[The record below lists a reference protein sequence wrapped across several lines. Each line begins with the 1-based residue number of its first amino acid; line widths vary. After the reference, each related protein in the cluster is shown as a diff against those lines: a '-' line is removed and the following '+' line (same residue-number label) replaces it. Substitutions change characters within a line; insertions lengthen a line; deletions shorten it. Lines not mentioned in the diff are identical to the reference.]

1 MKSGRRN
8 TVEKFEPLPEIVEGA
23 GTQWLEGEGGDH
35 SGQNDGTNAKNYD

>member
-23 GTQWLEGEGGDH
+23 GTQWLEQGERG
-35 SGQNDGTNAKNYD
+35 SPQWTE